1 MSSYLISLIVVISFI
16 SHHVVYY
23 VTMVTRLFSQK
34 EMDYLN
40 SQRLARIAT
49 VAAPTS
55 SEEAGSVQ
63 PDVVPVGYDFDGDC
77 FYVGGMNLLKSTK
90 YKNVLQNNKVAIVID
105 DLKSVDPWDPRGMKI
120 YGTADI
126 VIRQGGYM
134 DRTGHSNPQYI
145 RISPK
150 KKWSWGIDEPIF
162 VEGRFNVKRAEES

>member
-1 MSSYLISLIVVISFI
+1 MVNAIFSEKEIE
-16 SHHVVYY
+16 Y
-23 VTMVTRLFSQK
+23 VKSQH
-34 EMDYLN
+34 
-40 SQRLARIAT
+40 LARIAT
-49 VAAPTS
+49 AAMAS
-55 SEEAGSVQ
+55 SKEEDESIQ
-63 PDVVPVGYDFDGDC
+63 PDVVPVGFDFDDDY

-134 DRTGHSNPQYI
+134 DRTGHSNPKYI
-145 RISPK
+145 RINPK

>member
-1 MSSYLISLIVVISFI
+1 M
-16 SHHVVYY
+16 
-23 VTMVTRLFSQK
+23 TMVTRLFSQK

-49 VAAPTS
+49 ASAPTL

-105 DLKSVDPWDPRGMKI
+105 DLKSVDR
-120 YGTADI
+120 
-126 VIRQGGYM
+126 R
-134 DRTGHSNPQYI
+134 
-145 RISPK
+145 
-150 KKWSWGIDEPIF
+150 
-162 VEGRFNVKRAEES
+162 